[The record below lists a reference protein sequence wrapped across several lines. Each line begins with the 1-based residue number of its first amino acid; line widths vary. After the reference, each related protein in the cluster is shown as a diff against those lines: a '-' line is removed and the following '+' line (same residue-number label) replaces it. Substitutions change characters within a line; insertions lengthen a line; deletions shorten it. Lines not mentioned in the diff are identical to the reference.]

1 MYFLVCSFEKQ
12 KVHVVL
18 SRPLVLTE
26 IIYLFVD
33 MNAKCACVKHTG
45 TPILQMM
52 LHCFILDD
60 CHELSVTML
69 KHFIEKG
76 AKLSGKIATLHLNV
90 DGSDSG
96 GVTYSILDL
105 PLSMKKIDC
114 AKVLVESG
122 VDLISGGCPVGE
134 EFAVVPMFQ
143 EYRDHGT
150 NEFIRWA
157 FNEYIP
163 KHPEID
169 LEKFAQRIIASII
182 SMKKD
187 ERSCFWK
194 SKRRAPAHAILTSHH
209 EEMIQQMV
217 ECGKNDCLL
226 DERSCTGKTALH
238 IAAEENDEK
247 SVQILLKL

>member
-1 MYFLVCSFEKQ
+1 M
-12 KVHVVL
+12 HGVL
-18 SRPLVLTE
+18 STRTVTSSFDRNCLLVFTG
-26 IIYLFVD
+26 

-60 CHELSVTML
+60 CHQLSVTML

-76 AKLSGKIATLHLNV
+76 AELSGKIATLHLNV

-163 KHPEID
+163 KHPDPEID
-169 LEKFAQRIIASII
+169 LEKFAQPIIDSII

-187 ERSCFWK
+187 ERKSCFWK

-209 EEMIQQMV
+209 EEMIKRLV
-217 ECGKNDCLL
+217 ECGKNDRLQLL
-226 DERSCTGKTALH
+226 DERSYTGKTALH

-247 SVQILLKL
+247 SIQILLKL